1 MFIIVATIIN
11 IVAPIIVI
19 IFTKT
24 GGVLK
29 RLKCYYNDIGV
40 SSTDSHIPPQGI
52 NQNGATVISLPKVNY
67 N

>member
-19 IFTKT
+19 IFTKI

-40 SSTDSHIPPQGI
+40 SSTDSHIPTGYESKRGSCYI
-52 NQNGATVISLPKVNY
+52 ITKSKL
-67 N
+67 